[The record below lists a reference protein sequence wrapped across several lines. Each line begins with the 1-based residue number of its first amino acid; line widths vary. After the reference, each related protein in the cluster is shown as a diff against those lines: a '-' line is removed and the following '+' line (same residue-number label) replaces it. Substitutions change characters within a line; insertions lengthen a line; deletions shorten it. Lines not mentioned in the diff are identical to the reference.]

1 MPSHSFLTHLIC
13 SKCEKVFNH
22 LEIQTFCPACN
33 KPLLAVY
40 DLDLAKRKLTKDI
53 LRTRIPN
60 LWRYSELLPVLE
72 TKNIVSLGEG
82 MTPLIP
88 LVRLGRQFGLTD
100 VWIKDESQIPTG
112 SFKARGLAMAVS
124 KAFEL
129 GIKRVA
135 VPTAGNAGGALAAY
149 AARAGM
155 ECFIFMPE
163 DVPRLNFIE
172 SEVCGAQ
179 VTLVKGIIS
188 DCAKI
193 IAERKAEMGWFDMST
208 LKEPYRLEGKKT
220 MGLELAEQFNWTLPD
235 VIFYPTGGGTG
246 LIGMWK
252 AFAELSEMGWISG
265 KLPRMVSV
273 QSTGC
278 APITRAFAAG
288 KSESE
293 FYQNADTLA
302 AGLRVPKA
310 FGDALI
316 LKAIRESGGLAIAVT
331 DDEIVESMREVA
343 RQEGIFMC
351 PEGAATWAALKRL
364 KQSGDVKPSDRVV
377 LFNTATGLKYPEM
390 FAEKPPQDP

>member
-1 MPSHSFLTHLIC
+1 MSTNSFLTHLIC
-13 SKCEKVFNH
+13 CKCEKVFDH
-22 LEIQTFCPACN
+22 REIQTFCTACN
-33 KPLLAVY
+33 KPLLAIY
-40 DLDLAKRKLTKDI
+40 DLDQAKRKLSKDT
-53 LRTRIPN
+53 LRSRAPN
-60 LWRYSELLPVLE
+60 LWRYLELLPVLE
-72 TKNIVSLGEG
+72 SKNIVSLGEG
-82 MTPLIP
+82 MTPLIQ
-88 LVRLGRQFGLTD
+88 LTNLEKQLGFSN
-100 VWIKDESQIPTG
+100 VWVKDEAQIPTG

-124 KAFEL
+124 KALEF

-135 VPTAGNAGGALAAY
+135 IPTAGNAGGALAAY
-149 AARAGM
+149 AARAGI

-179 VTLVKGIIS
+179 VTLVRGIIS

-193 IAERKAEMGWFDMST
+193 IGERKAEMGWFDMST

-252 AFAELSEMGWISG
+252 AFAELTELGWISG
-265 KLPRMVSV
+265 NKPRMVSV

-278 APITRAFAAG
+278 DPITRAFEAG
-288 KSESE
+288 KAESE
-293 FYQNADTLA
+293 FYQNAETLA

-316 LKAIRESGGLAIAVT
+316 LKALRESGGLAISVT
-331 DDEIVESMREVA
+331 DDEIVESMRDVA

-364 KQSGDVKPSDRVV
+364 REAGDVKPSDRIV
-377 LFNTATGLKYPEM
+377 LFNTVTGLKYPEI
-390 FAEKPPQDP
+390 FAA

>member
-1 MPSHSFLTHLIC
+1 MSTGSYLTHLTC
-13 SKCEKVFNH
+13 SQCGEVFDH
-22 LEIQTFCPACN
+22 REIQTFCQTCS

-40 DLDLAKRKLTKDI
+40 DLEQAKTKLTKESFRD
-53 LRTRIPN
+53 RPPN
-60 LWRYSELLPVLE
+60 LWRYREMLPVLDE
-72 TKNIVSLGEG
+72 KNIVSLGEG
-82 MTPLIP
+82 FTPLIP
-88 LVRLGRQFGLTD
+88 LKKLGKRFGLKN
-100 VWIKDESQIPTG
+100 VWVKDESQIPTG
-112 SFKARGLAMAVS
+112 SFKARGLALAVS
-124 KAFEL
+124 KALEL

-135 VPTAGNAGGALAAY
+135 IPTAGNAGGALAAY

-172 SEVCGAQ
+172 SQICGAN
-179 VTLVKGIIS
+179 VTLVKGLIS

-220 MGLELAEQFNWTLPD
+220 MGLELAEQFDWTLPE
-235 VIFYPTGGGTG
+235 VILYPTGGGTG

-252 AFAELSEMGWISG
+252 AFAELTELGWISG
-265 KLPRMVSV
+265 DKPRMVSV

-278 APITRAFAAG
+278 DPITRAFQSG
-288 KSESE
+288 KTESE
-293 FYQNADTLA
+293 FYQNAATLA

-316 LKAIRESGGLAIAVT
+316 LQALRESGGLAISVS
-331 DDEIVESMREVA
+331 DDEIKDSMKEVA
-343 RQEGIFMC
+343 NSEGIFMC

-364 KQSGDVKPSDRVV
+364 QEQGEVKAGDRIV
-377 LFNTATGLKYPEM
+377 LFNTATGLKYPEI
-390 FAEKPPQDP
+390 FA